1 MYNIFTIWSILALI
15 LRVGGDEDDESETET
30 LEIFE
35 GEATLDIFSEE
46 QIVSMKEGGDE
57 QKFEAEVNRLME
69 IIIHSLY
76 TDRDIFLRELI
87 SNAADALDKIRF
99 RSLTDKSVLG
109 DTPQLEIK
117 VQVDRERSLLSITDT
132 GVGMTAAEL
141 RENLGTVARSG
152 TARFLEAFSATEGD
166 NALNLIGQFGV
177 GFYSSFL
184 VADEVIVVSKSN
196 NDTQQHVWAS
206 AADGQFTVS
215 PDPRGVTLGR
225 GTQVILRLKQDAQ
238 EYLESSEVE
247 RIVSRYSQFQ
257 THPIKVL
264 DKKTEKKPVVYD
276 ELTDEEREALED
288 DDDIAVEEG
297 DEEEEEKEEF
307 EDVEVTYW
315 KTINEQQPLWLRS
328 APSIE
333 EEEYQT
339 FYKGFAKATDNYL
352 TKVHFKAEGQIEF
365 SSLLFI
371 PLKAPYGL
379 YDNYYTSPSK
389 LSLYV
394 RRVLVA
400 DEFED
405 FLPRYLGFVKGLVD
419 SNDLPLN
426 VNREQLQKNKIM
438 KVISKKLT
446 RKALDMMH
454 KMAEAD
460 EEDEDDEDE
469 DEDEFA
475 DLEETDEDKKEED
488 KKEDED
494 KEDGEEVEKKEGDDD
509 DDEEETPS
517 LYSQFWEEFGMSVK
531 LGVIEDTKNRKKL
544 MQLLRFRST
553 RSPEKPIS
561 LQSYVDNM
569 PENQKNIYYISAGSM
584 EEAKKSPFM
593 ERVTQKGYEV
603 LYFVD
608 NVDEYLHLGDYED
621 YPLQSVTKEG
631 LDLGEGQAAA
641 DWLSDREEEHKGFIE
656 WLKKLYEPKVT
667 KVALSMRLE
676 DTPMIIPTTKHGQT
690 ANMAR
695 IMSGQTMNTNK
706 KVNAMKV
713 VEINFRHPVIKK
725 LKAKVDALEEDEEDK
740 QLEDYAN
747 MLYDVAL
754 VNSGFT
760 MSPEETALFTERLQK
775 MVRSGLDVA
784 DDAEVEAL
792 PEFAED
798 EEEDED
804 EDEDD
809 EDEEEEEEEAD
820 LEGDDTEETGDTEGD
835 NAKDEL

>member
-1 MYNIFTIWSILALI
+1 MYNIFAIWGFLALL
-15 LRVGGDEDDESETET
+15 LRVGGDGDEDDGET
-30 LEIFE
+30 LELFE
-35 GEATLDIFSEE
+35 GEANLELFSEE
-46 QIVSMKEGGDE
+46 QLATIKEGGDNH
-57 QKFEAEVNRLME
+57 KFEAEVNRLME

-117 VQVDRERSLLSITDT
+117 VQVDKESNCLSITDT

-141 RENLGTVARSG
+141 SENLGTVARSG
-152 TARFLEAFSATEGD
+152 TARFLEAFGAVEGD
-166 NALNLIGQFGV
+166 NALSLIGQFGV

-196 NDTQQHVWAS
+196 NDTTQHVWS
-206 AADGQFTVS
+206 STADGQFTVA
-215 PDPRGVTLGR
+215 PDPRGNTLGR
-225 GTQVILRLKQDAQ
+225 GTQVILKLKEDAS
-238 EYLESSEVE
+238 EYLDPKQVE
-247 RIVSRYSQFQ
+247 RIVSRYSMFQ
-257 THPIKVL
+257 THPIKLL
-264 DKKTEKKPVVYD
+264 DTKTEKKPVVYD
-276 ELTDEEREALED
+276 ELTEEEKEALED
-288 DDDIAVEEG
+288 DDDISVE

-315 KTINEQQPLWLRS
+315 KTINEQQPLWLRT
-328 APSIE
+328 PNTIE
-333 EEEYQT
+333 EDEYQT
-339 FYKGFAKATDNYL
+339 FYKGFAKSSDDYL

-371 PLKAPYGL
+371 PKSAPYGL
-379 YDNYYTSPSK
+379 YDNYYTNPSK

-400 DEFED
+400 DEFEE
-405 FLPRYLGFVKGLVD
+405 FLPRYLCFVKGLVD

-454 KMAEAD
+454 KMAEL
-460 EEDEDDEDE
+460 EEGDDEDE
-469 DEDEFA
+469 EEDEFEE
-475 DLEETDEDKKEED
+475 LEGDIKKDEEEEED
-488 KKEDED
+488 E
-494 KEDGEEVEKKEGDDD
+494 GED
-509 DDEEETPS
+509 DDEDTPS
-517 LYSQFWEEFGMSVK
+517 LYSEFWSEFGMSVK

-544 MQLLRFRST
+544 MQLLRFKST
-553 RSPEKPIS
+553 RSPDKPIS

-569 PENQKNIYYISAGSM
+569 PDNQKNIYYISAGSM
-584 EEAKKSPFM
+584 EEAKASPFM
-593 ERVTQKGYEV
+593 ERVRAKGYEV

-608 NVDEYLHLGDYED
+608 NLDEYLNLADYED
-621 YPLQSVTKEG
+621 FPLQSVTKEG

-641 DWLSDREEEHKGFIE
+641 EWLTEKEEEFKSFTDWLKN
-656 WLKKLYEPKVT
+656 LYSSKVQ

-695 IMSGQTMNTNK
+695 IMSGQTMTTNSQT
-706 KVNAMKV
+706 NAMKV
-713 VEINFRHPVIKK
+713 VEINFRHPVIKN
-725 LKAKVDALEEDEEDK
+725 LKQRVEELEEDEEDK

-754 VNSGFT
+754 VNSGFM
-760 MSPEETALFTERLQK
+760 MSPEEITLFSERLQK
-775 MVRSGLDVA
+775 MVRNGLEVP

-798 EEEDED
+798 EEEEEEDDDDED
-804 EDEDD
+804 
-809 EDEEEEEEEAD
+809 DEEEEEEEE
-820 LEGDDTEETGDTEGD
+820 LEDDNTEDV

>member
-1 MYNIFTIWSILALI
+1 MYNIFAIWGFLSLL
-15 LRVGGDEDDESETET
+15 LRVGGDEDDDGET
-30 LEIFE
+30 LELFE
-35 GEATLDIFSEE
+35 GKATLELFSEE
-46 QIVSMKEGGDE
+46 QLASIKEGGDNH
-57 QKFEAEVNRLME
+57 KFEAEVNRLME

-117 VQVDRERSLLSITDT
+117 VQVDKENNCLSITDT

-141 RENLGTVARSG
+141 SENLGTVARSG
-152 TARFLEAFSATEGD
+152 TARFLEAFGAVEGD
-166 NALNLIGQFGV
+166 NALSLIGQFGV

-196 NDTQQHVWAS
+196 NDTTQHVWS
-206 AADGQFTVS
+206 STADGQFTVA
-215 PDPRGVTLGR
+215 PDPRGNTLGR
-225 GTQVILRLKQDAQ
+225 GTQVILKLKEDAS
-238 EYLESSEVE
+238 EYLDPKQVE
-247 RIVSRYSQFQ
+247 RIVSRYSMFQ
-257 THPIKVL
+257 THPIKLL
-264 DKKTEKKPVVYD
+264 DTKKEKKPVVYD
-276 ELTDEEREALED
+276 ELTEEEKEALED
-288 DDDIAVEEG
+288 DDDLSVE

-315 KTINEQQPLWLRS
+315 KTINEQSPLWLRT
-328 APSIE
+328 PNTIE
-333 EEEYQT
+333 EDEYQT
-339 FYKGFAKATDNYL
+339 FYKGFAKSSDEYL
-352 TKVHFKAEGQIEF
+352 THSHFRAEGQIEF

-371 PLKAPYGL
+371 PKTAPYGL
-379 YDNYYTSPSK
+379 YDNYYTNPSK

-400 DEFED
+400 DEFEE

-454 KMAEAD
+454 KMAEA
-460 EEDEDDEDE
+460 EEGDDEDE
-469 DEDEFA
+469 DEDEFE
-475 DLEETDEDKKEED
+475 DLEGDAKE
-488 KKEDED
+488 KEDEEEE
-494 KEDGEEVEKKEGDDD
+494 EDEDTDDD
-509 DDEEETPS
+509 DDTPS
-517 LYSQFWEEFGMSVK
+517 LYSEFWSEFGMSVK

-544 MQLLRFRST
+544 MQLLRFKST
-553 RSPEKPIS
+553 RSPDKPIS

-569 PENQKNIYYISAGSM
+569 PDNQKNIYYISAASM
-584 EEAKKSPFM
+584 DEAKASPFM
-593 ERVTQKGYEV
+593 ERVRAKGFEV

-608 NVDEYLHLGDYED
+608 NLDEYLNLADYED
-621 YPLQSVTKEG
+621 FPLQSVTKEG

-641 DWLSDREEEHKGFIE
+641 EWLSEREDEFKSFTDWLKN
-656 WLKKLYEPKVT
+656 LYSTKVQR
-667 KVALSMRLE
+667 VALSMRLE

-695 IMSGQTMNTNK
+695 IMSGQTMTTNPGT
-706 KVNAMKV
+706 NAMKL
-713 VEINFRHPVIKK
+713 VEINFRHPVIKN
-725 LKAKVDALEEDEEDK
+725 LKQRVDELEEDEEDT

-754 VNSGFT
+754 VNSGFM
-760 MSPEETALFTERLQK
+760 MSPEEITLFSERLQK
-775 MVRSGLDVA
+775 MVRNGLEVP
-784 DDAEVEAL
+784 DDAEVEPL

-798 EEEDED
+798 EEEEEED
-804 EDEDD
+804 DDDD
-809 EDEEEEEEEAD
+809 EDEEEEEEEE
-820 LEGDDTEETGDTEGD
+820 LEDDNTEDV

>member
-15 LRVGGDEDDESETET
+15 LRVGGDEDEETET
-30 LEIFE
+30 LEIFD
-35 GEATLDIFSEE
+35 GESTLELFSEE
-46 QIVSMKEGGDE
+46 QLVSMKEGGDE
-57 QKFEAEVNRLME
+57 HKFEAEVNRLME

-109 DTPQLEIK
+109 ETPQLEIK
-117 VQVDRERSLLSITDT
+117 VQVDKENNLLSVTDT
-132 GVGMTAAEL
+132 GVGMTASEL
-141 RENLGTVARSG
+141 SENLGTVARSG
-152 TARFLEAFSATEGD
+152 TARFLEAFSAVEGD

-196 NDTQQHVWAS
+196 NDTKQHVWS
-206 AADGQFTVS
+206 STADGQFTVA

-225 GTQVILRLKQDAQ
+225 GTQVILKLKEDAQ
-238 EYLESSEVE
+238 EYLDAKEVE
-247 RIVSRYSQFQ
+247 RIVSRYSMFQ
-257 THPIKVL
+257 THPIKLL
-264 DKKTEKKPVVYD
+264 DTKVEQKPVEYD

-328 APSIE
+328 PPSIE
-333 EEEYQT
+333 EEEYQS
-339 FYKGFAKATDNYL
+339 FYKGFAKATDDYL

-371 PLKAPYGL
+371 PKKAPYGL
-379 YDNYYTSPSK
+379 YDNYYTNPSK

-400 DEFED
+400 DEFEE

-460 EEDEDDEDE
+460 EGDDDDEDE
-469 DEDEFA
+469 DED
-475 DLEETDEDKKEED
+475 DT
-488 KKEDED
+488 EDED
-494 KEDGEEVEKKEGDDD
+494 KDKKEGEDDEKEDEEDEEKDD
-509 DDEEETPS
+509 DDEEEDKPS
-517 LYSQFWEEFGMSVK
+517 LYSEFWEEFGMSVK

-544 MQLLRFRST
+544 MQLLRFKST
-553 RSPEKPIS
+553 RSPDKPIS

-584 EEAKKSPFM
+584 EEAKESPFM
-593 ERVTQKGYEV
+593 ERVRGKGFEV

-608 NVDEYLHLGDYED
+608 NLDEYLNLADYED
-621 YPLQSVTKEG
+621 FPLQSVTKEG

-641 DWLSDREEEHKGFIE
+641 DWLSDKEEEFKSFID

-676 DTPMIIPTTKHGQT
+676 NTPMIIPTTKHGQT

-695 IMSGQTMNTNK
+695 IMSGQTMSKNSRT
-706 KVNAMKV
+706 NAMKV

-725 LKAKVDALEEDEEDK
+725 LKEKVDALEEDEEDK

-754 VNSGFT
+754 VNSGFMMT
-760 MSPEETALFTERLQK
+760 PEETTLFSQRLQK
-775 MVRSGLDVA
+775 MVRSGLEVA
-784 DDAEVEAL
+784 EDAEVEAL

-798 EEEDED
+798 EEEEEEDDDED
-804 EDEDD
+804 
-809 EDEEEEEEEAD
+809 DEEEEEEVD
-820 LEGDDTEETGDTEGD
+820 LEDDSTEETNT
-835 NAKDEL
+835 KDEL

>member
-1 MYNIFTIWSILALI
+1 MYNIFTLLSVLAL
-15 LRVGGDEDDESETET
+15 LSRVGGDEDEEPVE
-30 LEIFE
+30 LFE
-35 GEATLDIFSEE
+35 GDVNLQLFSDD
-46 QIVSMKEGGDE
+46 QKTSMKEGGDE
-57 QKFEAEVNRLME
+57 HKFEAEVNRLME

-99 RSLTDKSVLG
+99 RSLTDKSELG

-117 VQVDRERSLLSITDT
+117 VQVDKENNFLSITDT

-141 RENLGTVARSG
+141 SENLGTVARSG
-152 TARFLEAFSATEGD
+152 TARFLEAFGASEGD
-166 NALNLIGQFGV
+166 NALSLIGQFGV

-184 VADEVIVVSKSN
+184 VADEVIVISKSN
-196 NDTQQHVWAS
+196 NDTTQNVWS
-206 AADGQFTVS
+206 STADGQFTVA

-225 GTQVILRLKQDAQ
+225 GTQVILKLKEDAQ
-238 EYLESSEVE
+238 EYLETSNVE
-247 RIVSRYSQFQ
+247 RIVTRYSMFQ
-257 THPIKVL
+257 THPIKLL
-264 DKKTEKKPVVYD
+264 DTKTEQKPIEYD
-276 ELTDEEREALED
+276 ELTEEEREALED
-288 DDDIAVEEG
+288 DDDLSVE
-297 DEEEEEKEEF
+297 DDDEEEEKEEF

-315 KTINEQQPLWLRS
+315 KTINEQQPLWLR
-328 APSIE
+328 APPKIE

-339 FYKGFAKATDNYL
+339 FYKGFSKTTEEYL
-352 TKVHFKAEGQIEF
+352 SKVHFRAEGQIEF

-371 PLKAPYGL
+371 PKKAPYGL
-379 YDNYYTSPSK
+379 YDNYYTNPSK

-454 KMAEAD
+454 KMAEA
-460 EEDEDDEDE
+460 EEGDDEDE
-469 DEDEFA
+469 EEKKDDEGEGDDEDE
-475 DLEETDEDKKEED
+475 EE
-488 KKEDED
+488 
-494 KEDGEEVEKKEGDDD
+494 EEV
-509 DDEEETPS
+509 S
-517 LYSQFWEEFGMSVK
+517 LYSEFWEEFGMSVK

-544 MQLLRFRST
+544 MQLLRFKST
-553 RSPEKPIS
+553 RSPDKPIS

-569 PENQKNIYYISAGSM
+569 PDNQKNIYYISAASM
-584 EEAKKSPFM
+584 EEAKASPMM
-593 ERVTQKGYEV
+593 ERVRAKGFEV

-608 NVDEYLHLGDYED
+608 NLDEYLNLADYED

-631 LDLGEGQAAA
+631 LDLGEGKAAA
-641 DWLSDREEEHKGFIE
+641 EWLEEKEEEFKSFTQ
-656 WLKKLYEPKVT
+656 WLENLYKPKVQ
-667 KVALSMRLE
+667 KVALSNRLE

-695 IMSGQTMNTNK
+695 IMSGQTMTKNK
-706 KVNAMKV
+706 GARTQKV

-725 LKAKVDALEEDEEDK
+725 LKEKVDALEEDEEDK

-754 VNSGFT
+754 VNSGFMMT
-760 MSPEETALFTERLQK
+760 PEEITLFTERLQK
-775 MVRSGLDVA
+775 LVRNGLDVA

-798 EEEDED
+798 EEEEE

-809 EDEEEEEEEAD
+809 DDEEEEEEEEE
-820 LEGDDTEETGDTEGD
+820 LEDDNTEDVK
-835 NAKDEL
+835 AKDEL

>member
-1 MYNIFTIWSILALI
+1 MYNFFAIWGFLSLL
-15 LRVGGDEDDESETET
+15 LRVGGDEDDGET
-30 LEIFE
+30 LELFE
-35 GEATLDIFSEE
+35 GKATLELFSEE
-46 QIVSMKEGGDE
+46 QLASIKEGGNN

-117 VQVDRERSLLSITDT
+117 VQVDKENNCLSITDT

-141 RENLGTVARSG
+141 SENLGTVARSG
-152 TARFLEAFSATEGD
+152 TARFLEAFGAVEGD
-166 NALNLIGQFGV
+166 NALSLIGQFGV

-196 NDTQQHVWAS
+196 NDTTQHVWS
-206 AADGQFTVS
+206 STADGQFTVA
-215 PDPRGVTLGR
+215 PDPRGNTLGR
-225 GTQVILRLKQDAQ
+225 GTQVILKLKEDAS
-238 EYLESSEVE
+238 EYLDPKQVE
-247 RIVSRYSQFQ
+247 RIVSRYSMFQ
-257 THPIKVL
+257 THPIKLL
-264 DKKTEKKPVVYD
+264 DTKTEKKPVVYD
-276 ELTDEEREALED
+276 ELTEEEKEALED
-288 DDDIAVEEG
+288 DDDLSVE
-297 DEEEEEKEEF
+297 DEEEEEDKEEF

-315 KTINEQQPLWLRS
+315 KTINEQQPLWLRT
-328 APSIE
+328 PNTIE
-333 EEEYQT
+333 EDEYQT
-339 FYKGFAKATDNYL
+339 FYKGFAKSSDEYL
-352 TKVHFKAEGQIEF
+352 SKVHFKAEGQIEF

-371 PLKAPYGL
+371 PKTAPYGL
-379 YDNYYTSPSK
+379 YDNYYTNPSK

-400 DEFED
+400 DEFEE

-454 KMAEAD
+454 KMAEA
-460 EEDEDDEDE
+460 EEGDDEDE

-475 DLEETDEDKKEED
+475 DLEEGEKEKEEGEEE
-488 KKEDED
+488 EDED
-494 KEDGEEVEKKEGDDD
+494 ED
-509 DDEEETPS
+509 DDEDTPS
-517 LYSQFWEEFGMSVK
+517 LYSEFWKEFGMSVK

-544 MQLLRFRST
+544 MQLLRFKST
-553 RSPEKPIS
+553 RSPENPIS

-569 PENQKNIYYISAGSM
+569 PDNQKNIYYISAGSM
-584 EEAKKSPFM
+584 EEAKASPFM
-593 ERVTQKGYEV
+593 ERVRAKGFEV

-608 NVDEYLHLGDYED
+608 NLDEYLNLADYED
-621 YPLQSVTKEG
+621 FPLQSVTKEG

-641 DWLSDREEEHKGFIE
+641 EWLAEKEEEFRSFTDWLNN
-656 WLKKLYEPKVT
+656 LYSSKVQ

-695 IMSGQTMNTNK
+695 IMSGQTMTTNSRS
-706 KVNAMKV
+706 NAMKV
-713 VEINFRHPVIKK
+713 VEINFRHPVIKN
-725 LKAKVDALEEDEEDK
+725 LKERVDNLEEDEEDK

-754 VNSGFT
+754 VNSGFM
-760 MSPEETALFTERLQK
+760 MSPEEITLFSERLQK
-775 MVRSGLDVA
+775 MVRSGLEVS
-784 DDAEVEAL
+784 DDAEVEPL

-798 EEEDED
+798 EEEEEEDDDED
-804 EDEDD
+804 
-809 EDEEEEEEEAD
+809 DEEEEEEEE
-820 LEGDDTEETGDTEGD
+820 LEDDNTEDV